1 MADKKAG
8 NTNTISSRRERC
20 REALS
25 KVDKKR
31 EKQMTKKTKLTEE
44 RKKRIEQM
52 RANLQA
58 SRDNPEPDDGWF
70 DSLPEY
76 VPIPT
81 ADDEVVA
88 VFFKKTPGKA
98 AAKKKSSKVASKKKP
113 SNTAGKKKPGKA
125 NG

>member
-1 MADKKAG
+1 MTTKFTDSQKKL
-8 NTNTISSRRERC
+8 IERG
-20 REALS
+20 
-25 KVDKKR
+25 
-31 EKQMTKKTKLTEE
+31 
-44 RKKRIEQM
+44 
-52 RANLQA
+52 RANLKA
-58 SRDNPEPDDGWF
+58 ARENPEPDDGWF

-88 VFFKKTPGKA
+88 VFFKKTPAKA

-113 SNTAGKKKPGKA
+113 SKTAGKKKPGQA